1 MQMKSAA
8 KHEKLDKTSEK
19 LMKKLEKPGEKLRK
33 AHEKHKI
40 A

>member
-1 MQMKSAA
+1 MQMESAA
-8 KHEKLDKTSEK
+8 KFENLDKTNEK